1 MSRKSRAG
9 FRPHPALVDPP
20 RGLAGA
26 ASLAQRPSLIA
37 PQWMGGHRAKARC
50 GFGPTLSI
58 EEVPNFVLIHT
69 LMWTAIF
76 AALVQPG
83 VPFSPEGIEVP
94 TG

>member
-1 MSRKSRAG
+1 
-9 FRPHPALVDPP
+9 
-20 RGLAGA
+20 
-26 ASLAQRPSLIA
+26 
-37 PQWMGGHRAKARC
+37 MGGHPAKARY
-50 GFGPTLSI
+50 GYGPTLSF
-58 EEVPNFVLIHT
+58 EEGPNFVLIHT